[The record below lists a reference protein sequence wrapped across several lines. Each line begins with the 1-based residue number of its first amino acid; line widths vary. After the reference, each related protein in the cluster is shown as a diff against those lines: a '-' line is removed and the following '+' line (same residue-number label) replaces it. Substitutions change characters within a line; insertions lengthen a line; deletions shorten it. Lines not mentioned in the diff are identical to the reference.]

1 MGVPLYVICCFSYSP
16 FICNFCHDYNVSLCV
31 PLWVHFVWDCFCFL
45 EFGNCFAPKIRKF
58 EAIISSDM
66 FLGPLSP
73 SSTFG
78 DPYNVNI
85 SDALV
90 LPEVSCFFF
99 SFFLFFFFF
108 AVLYSLTL
116 QTWPSVGDVRCM
128 PAVAVISTTLPCTS
142 LIQSSV
148 SFSLLLIPSSV
159 FFISVIVFFICVW
172 QILIFSN
179 SYWKKKTKQTHNFA
193 SQSSHSEDPVLWS
206 YF

>member
-1 MGVPLYVICCFSYSP
+1 MGVPLYVISCFSYSL
-16 FICNFCHDYNVSLCV
+16 FICNFCHDYNVSRCV

-108 AVLYSLTL
+108 CCSLFL
-116 QTWPSVGDVRCM
+116 DLADMAFCRRRPLH
-128 PAVAVISTTLPCTS
+128 A
-142 LIQSSV
+142 SSG
-148 SFSLLLIPSSV
+148 SDF
-159 FFISVIVFFICVW
+159 
-172 QILIFSN
+172 
-179 SYWKKKTKQTHNFA
+179 H
-193 SQSSHSEDPVLWS
+193 HSALHFPDPV
-206 YF
+206 FCII